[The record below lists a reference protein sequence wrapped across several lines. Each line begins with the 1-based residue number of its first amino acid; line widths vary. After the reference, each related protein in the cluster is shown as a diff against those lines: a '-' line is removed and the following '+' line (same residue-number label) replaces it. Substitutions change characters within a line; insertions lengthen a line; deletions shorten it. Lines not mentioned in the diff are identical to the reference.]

1 MQVHAPKHAGAFGAG
16 RGRRKLRAGGED
28 EGTKPPT
35 PTEVVLDEGGR
46 KALLEQLAPDG
57 PYARV
62 REELEAMPPGLDQ
75 SGTLRHLQQ
84 RLGNEGLSNFFGAVQ
99 KALDHLRRIEE
110 ESLLHEQQTPPEHSR
125 EQSADQ
131 ELSSF
136 EIKRPDR
143 IWASRRP
150 RGQAARRRAP
160 RPQRQRGQSGGP
172 IDSSSLRTRDQD
184 EKEANER
191 EAALYGGR
199 SIDDAASS
207 QRDTPGGAAQL
218 RELREVYNF
227 LLQSLGTNRAREY
240 VVCCKL
246 PPQHPSHAQQPRG
259 DVLAALSDWLPIA
272 DALVAEEP
280 EFSGNRPVASAPDA
294 LRQGLPEHLAAL
306 HEAAARALSCDAD
319 ELAQVELEFAIESQ
333 DSFATVYE
341 SAREET
347 VMSGGSGMLWAL
359 EALGLSTDSSPSLED
374 VRQAYER
381 GLQEM
386 RRMSWSN
393 SSVAEEAKRLR
404 AAHDELMSSSSVKP
418 ERVGAVNATFATL
431 GDKDRNFAELGVL
444 KQLDAEGDS
453 GDDEIA
459 TSEVQE
465 AEVGIALRPLSSDVT
480 STFYTLNQRRH
491 ASRVK
496 EEARKSVTA

>member
-1 MQVHAPKHAGAFGAG
+1 
-16 RGRRKLRAGGED
+16 
-28 EGTKPPT
+28 
-35 PTEVVLDEGGR
+35 
-46 KALLEQLAPDG
+46 
-57 PYARV
+57 
-62 REELEAMPPGLDQ
+62 
-75 SGTLRHLQQ
+75 
-84 RLGNEGLSNFFGAVQ
+84 
-99 KALDHLRRIEE
+99 
-110 ESLLHEQQTPPEHSR
+110 
-125 EQSADQ
+125 
-131 ELSSF
+131 
-136 EIKRPDR
+136 
-143 IWASRRP
+143 
-150 RGQAARRRAP
+150 
-160 RPQRQRGQSGGP
+160 
-172 IDSSSLRTRDQD
+172 
-184 EKEANER
+184 
-191 EAALYGGR
+191 
-199 SIDDAASS
+199 
-207 QRDTPGGAAQL
+207 
-218 RELREVYNF
+218 
-227 LLQSLGTNRAREY
+227 
-240 VVCCKL
+240 
-246 PPQHPSHAQQPRG
+246 
-259 DVLAALSDWLPIA
+259 
-272 DALVAEEP
+272 
-280 EFSGNRPVASAPDA
+280 
-294 LRQGLPEHLAAL
+294 
-306 HEAAARALSCDAD
+306 
-319 ELAQVELEFAIESQ
+319 
-333 DSFATVYE
+333 
-341 SAREET
+341 
-347 VMSGGSGMLWAL
+347 MLWAL